1 MRTCA
6 KMRCAD
12 PPSVTVTLRY
22 QQREV
27 VIGALVPE
35 SDPNLLDLCREHAG
49 RMTPPQGW
57 TLRAEVGDRDPIAV

>member
-27 VIGALVPE
+27 VIGALLPE
-35 SDPNLLDLCREHAG
+35 RDPNLLDLCSEHAG

-57 TLRAEVGDRDPIAV
+57 TLRAEVSEPDSIAV